1 MKLAQI
7 RDFLAVI
14 ESGSISATARKL
26 GVSQPGLTKSLG
38 SLESELGAALL
49 KRTPTGVTLTQQGHA
64 FHVRA
69 RAGYAELAKA
79 QEELARG
86 AKTQVSLGFGP
97 FFAAQIVP
105 QAVMRFREKF
115 PDVELRLLEGLG
127 HSTRPLVRDAT
138 LDMALAPRAPLV
150 RDDPAIRFKPIA
162 HLDQIVVARR
172 GHPLAKSRTAAAL
185 VNGEW
190 LCVVWRDATA
200 AMLRAVGAPE
210 PQRFTECESFSTM
223 LALLEGSD
231 MLAVVPH
238 PFLDMPLVAERV
250 QEISIAERLPGLTV
264 GLHTRADAPLTKPA
278 AALARL
284 LSDISRRVLQRA

>member
-38 SLESELGAALL
+38 ALEAELGAALL
-49 KRTPTGVTLTQQGHA
+49 KRTPTGVTLTRQGHA

-79 QEELARG
+79 QEELARD
-86 AKTQVSLGFGP
+86 AKEQVAVGFGP

-105 QAVMRFREKF
+105 QAVLRFREKC

-127 HSTRPLVRDAT
+127 HTTRSLVRDAT

-150 RDDPAIRFKPIA
+150 REDPAIRFKPIA

-172 GHPLAKSRTAAAL
+172 GHPLAEARSATALAHA
-185 VNGEW
+185 EW
-190 LCVVWRDATA
+190 LCVVRRDATA
-200 AMLRAVGAPE
+200 AMLRAICAPE
-210 PQRFTECESFSTM
+210 PQRITECESFSAM
-223 LALLEGSD
+223 LTLLEGSD

-238 PFLDMPLVAERV
+238 PFLDMPQVNEQVRQV
-250 QEISIAERLPGLTV
+250 PIAERLPGLTV
-264 GLHTRADAPLTKPA
+264 GLHTRADAPLTRPA
-278 AALARL
+278 ATLARL
-284 LSDISRRVLQRA
+284 LSDLGRRLLQRT